1 MQQQFLK
8 GRLMYHI
15 MPILGGLF
23 LLQSLGV
30 INYPENY
37 LDLQNA
43 TYFALC
49 ATAPSL
55 RPKPVVM
62 LGLSHVEKGTISCH
76 GPRRPVSDVPLP
88 QVMFLLYYRTV
99 KRLFHTHTDNCVR
112 AVRCPP
118 NMDLKIRMN

>member
-8 GRLMYHI
+8 GRLVYHI
-15 MPILGGLF
+15 MPIFGGGGGAGLF
-23 LLQSLGV
+23 LLQRRSLGV

-55 RPKPVVM
+55 SSKRVVV
-62 LGLSHVEKGTISCH
+62 LGLSHVEK
-76 GPRRPVSDVPLP
+76 RDN
-88 QVMFLLYYRTV
+88 LLSPT
-99 KRLFHTHTDNCVR
+99 
-112 AVRCPP
+112 
-118 NMDLKIRMN
+118 